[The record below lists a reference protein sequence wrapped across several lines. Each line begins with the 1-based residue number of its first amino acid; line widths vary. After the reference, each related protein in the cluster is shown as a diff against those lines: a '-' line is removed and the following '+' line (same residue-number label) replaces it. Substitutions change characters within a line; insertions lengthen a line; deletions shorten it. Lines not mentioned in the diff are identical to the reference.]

1 MSIKR
6 VLKGKLKGFKLR
18 RSCVPKIA
26 SPEREKN
33 SVLNKLWLYK
43 TRHQDIVVYL
53 KSPKS
58 NAKSNPKR
66 NTKSNTKGIL
76 KRVLKGKLKGFTL
89 RSETIE
95 DLCEKFSTQ

>member
-1 MSIKR
+1 M
-6 VLKGKLKGFKLR
+6 
-18 RSCVPKIA
+18 
-26 SPEREKN
+26 
-33 SVLNKLWLYK
+33 
-43 TRHQDIVVYL
+43 YL

-95 DLCEKFSTQ
+95 DLCEKNSTITKTSTKLQKTRTSPTSKYQ

>member
-1 MSIKR
+1 M
-6 VLKGKLKGFKLR
+6 
-18 RSCVPKIA
+18 
-26 SPEREKN
+26 
-33 SVLNKLWLYK
+33 
-43 TRHQDIVVYL
+43 YL

-58 NAKSNPKR
+58 NAKSNTKR

-95 DLCEKFSTQ
+95 DLCEKVSTIVKNNTVLKKTAARTLQFRIVFAIGGRLTMDSVHALCVFLCTPSLIAK

>member
-1 MSIKR
+1 MFLVAKKQRCLNWLVQDI
-6 VLKGKLKGFKLR
+6 VVYLKSPR
-18 RSCVPKIA
+18 RR
-26 SPEREKN
+26 REQI

-58 NAKSNPKR
+58 NAKSNTKR